1 MRHTTHR
8 TSLPSRLT
16 SKLAAAT
23 AAALI
28 ALVTF
33 ASPSTA
39 SMGGNNTPVDPA
51 SLTPPVP
58 AGFNATCFVIGNH
71 ISCSLAFSDPDVVN
85 EPSGIICGS
94 TELLFSQTRSVVG
107 TRLYTADGLLLQRHF
122 IETLNGNFTNPVT
135 GKVALWTQHDTI
147 IHNLA
152 VPGDGTSGNAHV
164 SGLET
169 RVFTPGGGTIMS
181 DTGTLIFADAGEGEP
196 VFLSAHHPFFDYF
209 GLGDTT
215 AVAPLCNALA

>member
-1 MRHTTHR
+1 MHH
-8 TSLPSRLT
+8 PIHRLT
-16 SKLAAAT
+16 ATMAAGT
-23 AAALI
+23 AAAVI
-28 ALVTF
+28 ALL
-33 ASPSTA
+33 ALAGPSTA
-39 SMGGNNTPVDPA
+39 AMGGNNTSVEPA

-58 AGFNATCFVIGNH
+58 AEFNATCFDIGNH

-85 EPSGIICGS
+85 EPSGLVCGT

-135 GKVALWTQHDTI
+135 GKVALWTQHDTV

-152 VPGDGTSGNAHV
+152 IPGDASSGTEHV
-164 SGLET
+164 SGLVT

-181 DTGTLIFADAGEGEP
+181 DTGTQVIADAGEGEP
-196 VFLSAHHPFFDYF
+196 LSQSAHHPFFDYF
-209 GLGDTT
+209 ALGDTT
-215 AVAPLCNALA
+215 AIAPLCNALD